1 MRCFIAV
8 DVDEDV
14 KAAVVDLQEEL
25 AQAVNLRRG
34 DVKWVAPEAMHLTL
48 KFLGETPDDR
58 IVNLCRAAERVAPR
72 HERFNLSFRGVGHF
86 GGQNAR
92 VLWIGIAEG
101 QESLLALQ
109 ADLES
114 ELDRAGWPRE
124 GRRFSAHLTLC
135 RIKHPQSGRKLVE
148 AIVPYTDFDAGST
161 PVDCL
166 TVYQSELRPQGPLYT
181 PLGHFDLGA

>member
-1 MRCFIAV
+1 MRCFIAI

-14 KAAVVDLQEEL
+14 KATVVDLQEEL
-25 AQAVNLRRG
+25 ARAVDLRRG

-48 KFLGETPDDR
+48 KFLGETPDTR
-58 IVNLCRAAERVAPR
+58 IVNLCRAAEDVAPR
-72 HERFNLSFRGVGHF
+72 HGCFNLSFRGVGHF

-101 QESLLALQ
+101 QEPLLALQ
-109 ADLES
+109 ADLER
-114 ELDRAGWPRE
+114 ELERAGWPRE

-135 RIKHPQSGRKLVE
+135 RIKNPQAGRKLVKII
-148 AIVPYTDFDAGST
+148 APYTEFDAGT
-161 PVDCL
+161 TLVDSL
-166 TVYQSELRPQGPLYT
+166 TAYQSELRPQGPRYT